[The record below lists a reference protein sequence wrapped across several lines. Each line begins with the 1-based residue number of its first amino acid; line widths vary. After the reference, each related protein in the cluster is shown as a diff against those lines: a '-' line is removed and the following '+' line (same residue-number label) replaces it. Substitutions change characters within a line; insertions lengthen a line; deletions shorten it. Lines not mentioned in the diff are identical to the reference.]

1 MARPQEVIAKL
12 ASLTGKDERQEF
24 LRRRSEIVDSAL
36 VKEVCSE
43 VARLVWV
50 DLEKAHDLAE
60 TARFMAE
67 LLGDDR
73 CRALSARAAANAQHF
88 SGENEKAR
96 ELYRLSIELFEK
108 VGDVKEAAV
117 TRSSGMHSLAYLGE
131 YEKVEKWESDA
142 RAVFERFD
150 DRLRLAGLENN
161 SANILYRRDRWE
173 DALKSYARAHDEFVQ
188 LKRSHDAAVC
198 LHNIAV
204 CHISLHNFGEA
215 LAAYNKNRAF
225 CLEQGLDRLVL
236 QVDYNIAYLHYLR
249 GEYTRAIHLYREARR
264 GCEAGG
270 DDYHR
275 ALCDLDQ
282 AEIFLE
288 LNMVDEAATLARS
301 AIAGFG
307 ELRLP
312 YESAKALTA
321 SAIALS
327 RQGNF
332 SLALEQLTE
341 ARGIFVKEKNELW
354 PALIDF
360 YRAVVLYRER
370 RPEKAMRLARGA
382 RESFLKSAL
391 APKAAMCELLQAELY
406 LDLERP
412 QDARRTCEEALAR
425 LSELELPALE
435 HQAHLVLGR
444 IEESLGDRKA
454 ALEAYRQSHE
464 WLEKLCSQLQ
474 GEELKIAFLG
484 DKLAVYESLVW
495 LIMQDPMIEDR
506 KAATFEFIEQSR
518 SRSLSDLMSFRAHDL
533 PAKTPA
539 YTELATRVRSLR
551 EELNWYYRQIDL
563 QQMRGGER
571 SLAEVKKI
579 RHNAHAKEVELLRAL
594 RELTAADQ
602 EFSSLQSGGRIDLEA
617 VRSSL
622 PSGALLVEYFI
633 ARGTIFGCV
642 VGRQV
647 LEIVP
652 LGAASDT
659 QEIHRRLQF
668 QLSRSML
675 GPDHVGASGAL
686 VEAAIQAHLR
696 GLYEKLVAPIAHHL
710 ATEELIVVPHG
721 FLHYLPFHAL
731 SDGERYL
738 IDRYSVSYAPS
749 AGVFYLC
756 ATKETEWEEK
766 SLVLGVADERAPRIV
781 EEARAVAE
789 SLPNATL
796 LLGADASEEALRVH
810 GQTSRIVHIATHGLF
825 RRDNPMFSAIQ
836 LGTSRL
842 SLFDLYNLRL
852 GAELVVLSGCGTGL
866 NAVLGADE
874 LVGLT
879 RGLLY
884 AGAQSV
890 VVSLWDVNDASTAA
904 FMRRFY
910 LRLAAGERRAEA
922 LQQTMWNL
930 RETHPNPYYWA
941 PFVLVGKLG

>member
-1 MARPQEVIAKL
+1 MIVKL
-12 ASLTGKDERQEF
+12 VSLPGEGERREF
-24 LRRRSEIVDSAL
+24 LRQQSELVDRTL
-36 VKEVCSE
+36 VKGVCSE

-60 TARFMAE
+60 TARWMAE
-67 LLGDDR
+67 LLDDDR
-73 CRALSARAAANAQHF
+73 CRALWARAAANAQHF
-88 SGENEKAR
+88 SGENDKAQ
-96 ELYRLSIELFEK
+96 ELYRLAIELFER
-108 VGDVKEAAV
+108 VGDAREAAI
-117 TRSSGMHSLAYLGE
+117 TRSSGLHSLAYLGD
-131 YEKVEKWESDA
+131 YERVETWESAA
-142 RAVFERFD
+142 RAVFEQLG

-173 DALKSYARAHDEFVQ
+173 DALHSYARAHEEFVQ
-188 LKRSHDAAVC
+188 LKRPHDAAVC

-204 CHISLHNFGEA
+204 CHISLHNFGDA
-215 LAAYNKNRAF
+215 LAAYTQNRAF

-249 GEYTRAIHLYREARR
+249 GEYTRAIQLYQEARR

-282 AEIFLE
+282 AELYLE

-301 AIAGFG
+301 AIEGFE

-332 SLALEQLTE
+332 SLALAQLEE
-341 ARGIFVKEKNELW
+341 ARGIFVKEKNQLW
-354 PALIDF
+354 PAMIDF
-360 YRAVVLYRER
+360 YRAVALYREG
-370 RPEKAMRLARGA
+370 RPEEAIRLARGA
-382 RESFLKSAL
+382 RESFLQSAL

-412 QDARRTCEEALAR
+412 HDARRTCEGALAR
-425 LSELELPALE
+425 LSDLELPALE
-435 HQAHLVLGR
+435 HQAHLVLGQ
-444 IEESLGDRKA
+444 IEESLGDREA
-454 ALEAYRQSHE
+454 ALEAYRRSHE

-495 LIMQDPMIEDR
+495 LIMQDPSIEDR
-506 KAATFEFIEQSR
+506 KARTFDLIEQSR

-533 PAKTPA
+533 PAKTP
-539 YTELATRVRSLR
+539 EHDKLAAEVRTLR

-571 SLAEVKKI
+571 SLEEVRKI
-579 RHNAHAKEVELLRAL
+579 RRNAHAKEVELLRAL
-594 RELTAADQ
+594 RVLMSADQ

-622 PSGALLVEYFI
+622 PEDGILVEYFI

-642 VGRQV
+642 VGRRL

-652 LGAASDT
+652 LGAASET
-659 QEIHRRLQF
+659 QAIHRRLQF

-675 GPDHVGASGAL
+675 GPDHAGDAGAL
-686 VEAAIQAHLR
+686 IEEVIQAHLR
-696 GLYEKLVAPIAHHL
+696 GLYGKLVEPIARHL
-710 ATEELIVVPHG
+710 VSGELIVVPHG
-721 FLHYLPFHAL
+721 FLHYVPFHAL
-731 SDGERYL
+731 SDGRGHL

-789 SLPNATL
+789 TLPNATL
-796 LLGADASEEALRVH
+796 LLGADASEEALRLH
-810 GQTSRIVHIATHGLF
+810 GATSRIVHIATHGLF

-836 LGTSRL
+836 LGSSRL

-910 LRLAAGERRAEA
+910 RRLAGGERRAEA
-922 LQQTMWNL
+922 LQHTMREL
-930 RETHPNPYYWA
+930 RESHPNPYYWA